1 MKRQVDLSEISD
13 GRLYSANDMVKADC
27 GGCEGCF
34 ACCVGM
40 GESIVLDPL
49 DVHRLMRGLDV
60 DFEGLLQAGVELH
73 VVDGLILPNLKMTG
87 KRESCSFLSEEGRC
101 TVHAFRPGICRLFPL
116 GRYYE
121 DEGFRYFLQIHECR
135 KETRG
140 KIKVKKWLEEPNLKA
155 YEAYILKWHRFL
167 LACEEAA
174 KTLDEENLRILT
186 LYILKTFYQTPYTE
200 ADFYR
205 EFYRRLGETQERLG
219 LAD

>member
-1 MKRQVDLSEISD
+1 MKE
-13 GRLYSANDMVKADC
+13 
-27 GGCEGCF
+27 
-34 ACCVGM
+34 
-40 GESIVLDPL
+40 
-49 DVHRLMRGLDV
+49 
-60 DFEGLLQAGVELH
+60 
-73 VVDGLILPNLKMTG
+73 
-87 KRESCSFLSEEGRC
+87 
-101 TVHAFRPGICRLFPL
+101 
-116 GRYYE
+116 
-121 DEGFRYFLQIHECR
+121 
-135 KETRG
+135 
-140 KIKVKKWLEEPNLKA
+140 